1 MEIITG
7 TTDFYL
13 NEETA
18 VAIGKFDGVHVGHR
32 RLLQE
37 ILSQKLKGKKACV
50 FSFDPSPSVFFNN
63 IQEKELNTKDEKRAL
78 FEQMGIDI
86 LIEFPMNEITAAMQ
100 PQIFV
105 QEILCDR
112 MNTRFLAA
120 GRDLSFG
127 AKGMGNVSLLQS
139 MAAECNMEVCIIDKI
154 TLDGRVVSST
164 LVREAVQAGEMS
176 YAKKLLGMP
185 YMVSGIV
192 QHGNHIG
199 RTLGMPTVNL
209 VLPENKLLP
218 PCGVYYSGV
227 LMDGIY
233 YKGISNIGFKPTV
246 LEKKKRLG
254 VETYLY
260 DYNGDAYGEEI
271 IVSLYDFKRPE
282 QRFEDMEA
290 LKKQLQEDI
299 KTGEVYS
306 L

>member
-13 NEETA
+13 KEETA

-37 ILSQKLKGKKACV
+37 ILSQKPKGKRACV
-50 FSFDPSPSVFFNN
+50 FSFDPNPSVFFNHTT
-63 IQEKELNTKDEKRAL
+63 EMELSTREEKRDL

-86 LIEFPMNEITAAMQ
+86 LIEFPMNEVTASME
-100 PQIFV
+100 PRRFV
-105 QEILCDR
+105 QEILCNR

-127 AKGMGNVSLLQS
+127 ARGMGNASLLQN
-139 MAAECNMEVCIIDKI
+139 MAAECYMEVCIIDKI
-154 TLDGRVVSST
+154 TLDGREVSST

-176 YAKKLLGMP
+176 YAQKLLGVP

-209 VLPENKLLP
+209 ILPEHKLLP

-227 LMDGIY
+227 LMDGVY
-233 YKGISNIGFKPTV
+233 YKGISNIGFRPTV
-246 LEKKKRLG
+246 LENKKKLG

-271 IVSLYDFKRPE
+271 KVFLYDFKRPE
-282 QRFEDMEA
+282 QRFENMEA
-290 LKKQLQEDI
+290 LKKQMQEDI
-299 KTGEVYS
+299 EAGEVYS